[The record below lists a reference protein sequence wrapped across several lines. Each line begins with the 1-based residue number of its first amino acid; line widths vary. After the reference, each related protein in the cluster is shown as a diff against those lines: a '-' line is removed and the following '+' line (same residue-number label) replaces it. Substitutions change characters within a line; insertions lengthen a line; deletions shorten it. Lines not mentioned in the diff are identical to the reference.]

1 MHENGQW
8 PPTRLTTSTAVA
20 ATATSNGATN
30 DKPKMGNC
38 EHKVTNYNELKRW
51 MLRFI
56 CFFFLSWN
64 LPGAKSMYFVRPF
77 SSNFC
82 IHLKPG
88 NGGEKKMRISI
99 FAHNWY
105 NYIVNYVNGMHSF
118 AWTVYPIEFII
129 LQLVVGIALNNR
141 NVSFISHYWN
151 GTKKK
156 CAFQRYCVQTERP
169 FFGPCILHNA
179 NHSFFIFGLF
189 LAFLSAAIQWQ
200 IVKIKNY
207 T

>member
-1 MHENGQW
+1 MLACVRVFWHLTLALWNTVHSPIVCNNVVNIFAISSNEIMHENGQW
-8 PPTRLTTSTAVA
+8 PSTRLTTSTAVA

-88 NGGEKKMRISI
+88 NGGEKKCES
-99 FAHNWY
+99 
-105 NYIVNYVNGMHSF
+105 
-118 AWTVYPIEFII
+118 VYLHII
-129 LQLVVGIALNNR
+129 DI
-141 NVSFISHYWN
+141 I
-151 GTKKK
+151 
-156 CAFQRYCVQTERP
+156 
-169 FFGPCILHNA
+169 I
-179 NHSFFIFGLF
+179 
-189 LAFLSAAIQWQ
+189 
-200 IVKIKNY
+200 
-207 T
+207 